1 MEIVNEKDNKRLP
14 FIDIL
19 TSTKARKH
27 MHVMKV
33 LFTHLNWILATKGI
47 NDSLRN
53 QAAARS
59 FPVF

>member
-1 MEIVNEKDNKRLP
+1 MEIVNEKDNKKFP
-14 FIDIL
+14 FIDTL
-19 TSTKARKH
+19 TGTEARKH
-27 MHVMKV
+27 MRIIDSP
-33 LFTHLNWILATKGI
+33 ILDLAVKGI

>member
-1 MEIVNEKDNKRLP
+1 MKSITISIV
-14 FIDIL
+14 
-19 TSTKARKH
+19 TC
-27 MHVMKV
+27 
-33 LFTHLNWILATKGI
+33 THLFWILATKGI